1 MPGIRIS
8 VGSQDVSKAPQS
20 VTILGRVVPTVAT
33 RARWYDIPL
42 TREESLQSDKKL
54 SILFGPSQ
62 DAENITIL
70 DSVKIYGKTKDVF
83 GWPEETEDVGGGSSQ
98 INSATQTPGGQMAAS
113 SLSNGDNNGEGSG
126 SSGLMITPLDKMVS
140 TMLQVL
146 DSGLSL
152 LGGPAS
158 EESCK
163 QTAIDVSTLLIL
175 YPTTNSVQQD
185 ARNVMMTCHSSK
197 TTYHAYKDKEILSDI
212 NTQLK
217 KMAETR
223 DYKNIDPEAFYRIVL
238 MTRAIA
244 IQRPQALTKIC
255 SENQFLI
262 LQQLMEL
269 MKDLYKITPAYEE
282 PLAIVKQGLSHV
294 EAVVYSLVEIIYA
307 FALSD
312 SDMIESM
319 TKFFVELLLEPA
331 PIISH
336 SAKQAMI
343 RLLRPKVRRRKVL
356 IESPPVCTTP
366 TPSTITSVAGP
377 STSSV
382 PSTSTVGA
390 VGGAAGPST
399 SAGAT
404 GGSTANDDFAG
415 VMQEVDAIESLGLEP
430 SGGNQA
436 LASLEALLGVGF
448 PHLLETPDAD
458 DETIMEIAIALSLQ
472 DNDTDLSALQQS
484 IAQYQGRNRNP
495 AQGLP
500 AAIAGGSSFNVE
512 SNTSGGGS
520 DDDEISNVATEGST
534 LRTSPAGEH
543 PGSGS
548 GGSESGCSGVE
559 SIGGTS
565 GRSSTYEEQPNPS
578 PPRSSGVEPIQP
590 IAPVAPPESEE
601 CGGENACKLHVLR
614 YSILNKLVDNF
625 ITLDTVNGSQ
635 CIPFMQVILMLTSD
649 LDGSQEADQ
658 QVMNRLLQALIDRL
672 EIPAT
677 KTYQMSNRTS
687 KTEVQLIILRLVG
700 VLMGKVK
707 SKSSSSTSS
716 SSASAA
722 AAGSSS
728 VVSQAVLDN
737 ATFVAQATANSLMKS
752 NAIPYCLMIMES
764 FLPHWK
770 NIANSEEVVPSANTA
785 NATTGPVITTPGGTP
800 TNNLLKP
807 TLYGLSP
814 DMQPF
819 FARQYVKGC
828 TDVFELYP
836 QVLTEMAVR
845 LPYQIL
851 KLSSGHPSSH
861 EWYHSLCEYMTNILC
876 EYMMYMQS
884 PVLRRQVRKLLLY
897 ICGNKEKYRQL
908 RDLHSL
914 DTHMKAVKKCYDGS
928 VPQISSIGSSTS
940 AILSYDSLVELT
952 EHFRACQEIASIRT
966 GNWQKFCVRNA
977 DILPSLLNISCCQL
991 EEGVSSIILQLLQ
1004 SAICNTQ
1011 GVKQQE
1017 SSSSGSTSMKIS
1029 VLKERKDRDKSEES
1043 DTATESKFD
1052 PAQCIALV
1060 TQIFNQ
1066 VSFQNLAKFI
1076 RSFLLETNSTSIRWQ
1091 AHSLVYA
1098 FYENSSE
1105 GNKEQLL
1112 QCLWGLWPLLPAYG
1126 KRTAQFVDLL
1136 GFLTLNTK
1144 SLSDKLMDYT
1154 AQAVSVLRQQ
1164 NELLSKHPNAPI
1176 YTALGH
1182 VLELEGF
1189 YLESEPCLVCN
1200 NPEVPYSNIKLS
1212 TIKVDSKFTTTT
1224 TIVKLVQSH
1233 TISKIILR
1241 IADLKRAKMVRT
1253 INIYYNNRTVQAVV
1267 ELKNRPSMWH
1277 KARKVTLQ
1285 SGQTDVKIDFSL
1297 PITACNLMI
1306 EYADFYETVSGSS
1319 ESLQCPRCSAV
1330 VAANPGV
1337 CGNCGENV
1345 FQCHKCRAIN
1355 YDEKDPFLC
1364 HSCGFCKYAKF
1375 DYSIFGR
1382 ACCAVDP
1389 IESSEDRTKTVQ
1401 TIHASLEKADRSY
1414 KTLQNNKQILELLVQ
1429 KVAEHKLDRTLDETL
1444 IGSVVGSSQ
1453 VNKVIQLLAQKYC
1466 VESKSAFEDLS
1477 KIIQKVQACRRYC
1490 KIFDKCNRTVL
1501 IGLFYFSENW

>member
-1 MPGIRIS
+1 M
-8 VGSQDVSKAPQS
+8 
-20 VTILGRVVPTVAT
+20 PTVAT
-33 RARWYDIPL
+33 RARWFDIPM

-70 DSVKIYGKTKDVF
+70 DSIKIYGKTKDVF
-83 GWPEETEDVGGGSSQ
+83 GWPEETEDVGSSQ
-98 INSATQTPGGQMAAS
+98 LNSATQTPGQMAN
-113 SLSNGDNNGEGSG
+113 SLNGGDNGDGNGG
-126 SSGLMITPLDKMVS
+126 SSLMITPLDKMVS

-152 LGGPAS
+152 LGGPTGD
-158 EESCK
+158 EGCK
-163 QTAIDVSTLLIL
+163 QAAVDVATSLVL
-175 YPTTNSVQQD
+175 YPTTNMVQQD
-185 ARNVMMTCHSSK
+185 ARNVLVTCHPNK
-197 TTYHAYKDKEILSDI
+197 TAYHAYKDKEILADI
-212 NTQLK
+212 NAQLK
-217 KMAETR
+217 KMADAR
-223 DYKNIDPEAFYRIVL
+223 DYKFIDPEAFYRVVL
-238 MTRAIA
+238 MTRSIA

-255 SENQFLI
+255 SENQFPI
-262 LQQLMEL
+262 LQQLMQL

-312 SDMIESM
+312 SEMIESM
-319 TKFFVELLLEPA
+319 AKFFVELLLDPA

-343 RLLRPKVRRRKVL
+343 RLLRPKIRRRKVL
-356 IESPPVCTTP
+356 IESPPVCSTP
-366 TPSTITSVAGP
+366 TPSTVTSIV
-377 STSSV
+377 
-382 PSTSTVGA
+382 
-390 VGGAAGPST
+390 AGPST
-399 SAGAT
+399 SAGPSSSAGAV
-404 GGSTANDDFAG
+404 GGSVASGSSGLAVGGAAANEEFAG
-415 VMQEVDAIESLGLEP
+415 AMQEVDAIESLGLEP

-448 PHLLETPDAD
+448 PHLLEAPDAD

-472 DNDTDLSALQQS
+472 DNETDLAALQQS
-484 IAQYQGRNRNP
+484 IAQYQGRNRNQ

-512 SNTSGGGS
+512 SNASGGGS

-543 PGSGS
+543 AGSGS

-578 PPRSSGVEPIQP
+578 PPRTSGVDQIPPQ
-590 IAPVAPPESEE
+590 PVAPPETEE
-601 CGGENACKLHVLR
+601 TGGENACKLHVLR

-625 ITLDTVNGSQ
+625 ATLDTVNGSQ

-672 EIPAT
+672 EIPTT

-707 SKSSSSTSS
+707 SKSSSS
-716 SSASAA
+716 SAA
-722 AAGSSS
+722 GGSSS

-737 ATFVAQATANSLMKS
+737 ASFVAQATANALMKN

-770 NIANSEEVVPSANTA
+770 NVANNEELLSGTTTANT
-785 NATTGPVITTPGGTP
+785 NTGPVITTPGGAP
-800 TNNLLKP
+800 TNNLLKA

-819 FARQYVKGC
+819 FARQCVKGC

-861 EWYHSLCEYMTNILC
+861 DWYHLLCEYMTNTLC

-884 PVLRRQVRKLLLY
+884 PGLRRQVRKLLLY

-914 DTHMKAVKKCYDGS
+914 DTHMKAVKDCCDGS
-928 VPQISSIGSSTS
+928 APPISSIGSSTS
-940 AILSYDSLVELT
+940 AILSYDALVELT

-966 GNWQKFCVRNA
+966 GNWQKFCVRNS

-1011 GVKQQE
+1011 GVKQD
-1017 SSSSGSTSMKIS
+1017 SGSASATSMKIS

-1052 PAQCIALV
+1052 PAQCVALV

-1066 VSFQNLAKFI
+1066 VPFQNLTKFI
-1076 RSFLLETNSTSIRWQ
+1076 RSFLLETNSTAIRWQ

-1105 GNKEQLL
+1105 ANKEMLL

-1144 SLSDKLMDYT
+1144 SLSDKLPDYT

-1212 TIKVDSKFTTTT
+1212 TVKVDSKFTTTT

-1389 IESSEDRTKTVQ
+1389 IESAEDRTKTVQ
-1401 TIHASLEKADRSY
+1401 TIHASLDKADRSY

-1466 VESKSAFEDLS
+1466 VESKSTFEELS
-1477 KIIQKVQACRRYC
+1477 KIIQKVQACRRLVTYDFISIHRFQFPRIYNSPEFHSSESF
-1490 KIFDKCNRTVL
+1490 K
-1501 IGLFYFSENW
+1501 FSY